1 MGTTSFQGRDSARAH
16 PFRKVIGSGQFPS
29 TRTPVLTTAMVS
41 AGRGATESEVR
52 LESARVGLV
61 KPLVISHPACFL
73 HRNSPGHPER
83 PARIEAALIGA
94 RSWGGEIDE
103 REAALASKADLSLVH
118 DPTYV
123 DAIEE
128 FCREGGGELDP
139 DTGAVPGTWE
149 AARRAAGAGLVA
161 IEAIQAGASPVAF
174 LAIRPPG
181 HHAHAARALG
191 FCIFN
196 NIAISAERLVSEGA
210 RVAIV
215 DYDVHHGDGTQD
227 TFGARSDVL
236 YVSLHEYPFYPG
248 SGWLEE
254 VGHGQGTGRTVNI
267 PLPPG
272 TAGDAVEQAFTR
284 IVTPVVAQFAPD
296 WILVSAGYDGHRA
309 DPLADWVLEADD
321 YGRMA
326 RHLSRFGV
334 PVVYFLEGG
343 YEYDAIV
350 ASVAATLRG
359 AAGEDFP
366 PPTGVSPEV
375 AVEMVETSAVQ
386 AAKHWSGV
394 QGG

>member
-1 MGTTSFQGRDSARAH
+1 
-16 PFRKVIGSGQFPS
+16 
-29 TRTPVLTTAMVS
+29 
-41 AGRGATESEVR
+41 
-52 LESARVGLV
+52 V
-61 KPLVISHPACFL
+61 KPLLISHPACFL
-73 HRNSPGHPER
+73 HRNSAGHPER
-83 PARIEAALIGA
+83 PARIEAAMVGA
-94 RSWGGEIDE
+94 RSFGGEIDE
-103 REAALASKADLSLVH
+103 REARPATREELALVH
-118 DPTYV
+118 DPVYV

-128 FCREGGGELDP
+128 FCREGGGQLDP
-139 DTGAVPGTWE
+139 DTGAVPGTWD
-149 AARRAAGAGLVA
+149 AALHAAGAGLTA
-161 IEAIQAGASPVAF
+161 IEAIEGGASPLAF

-196 NIAISAERLVSEGA
+196 NIAIATERLVAGGS

-227 TFGARSDVL
+227 TFGSRSDVL

-254 VGHGQGTGRTVNI
+254 VGHGQGQGRTVNV

-272 TAGDAVEQAFTR
+272 TAGDAAEAAFEK
-284 IVTPVVAQFAPD
+284 IVVPVVGEFAPD

-326 RHLSRFGV
+326 RHLSRFDL

-343 YEYDAIV
+343 YEYDALV
-350 ASVAATLRG
+350 DSVAATLRG
-359 AAGEDFP
+359 ATGTDFP
-366 PPTGVSPEV
+366 PPTGSSP
-375 AVEMVETSAVQ
+375 ALAMEMVDTSAAQAALTWSTVQ
-386 AAKHWSGV
+386 AG
-394 QGG
+394 

>member
-1 MGTTSFQGRDSARAH
+1 M
-16 PFRKVIGSGQFPS
+16 
-29 TRTPVLTTAMVS
+29 
-41 AGRGATESEVR
+41 
-52 LESARVGLV
+52 
-61 KPLVISHPACFL
+61 
-73 HRNSPGHPER
+73 
-83 PARIEAALIGA
+83 GA
-94 RSWGGEIDE
+94 RSWGGEGDE
-103 REAALASKADLSLVH
+103 REAAFASKEELALVH

-128 FCREGGGELDP
+128 FCLAGGGQLDP

-149 AARRAAGAGLVA
+149 AACRAAGAGLVA
-161 IEAIQAGASPVAF
+161 IDSIQAGASPLAF
-174 LAIRPPG
+174 LAVRPPG
-181 HHAHAARALG
+181 HHAHATRALG

-196 NIAISAERLVSEGA
+196 NIAIATERLVRQDA

-215 DYDVHHGDGTQD
+215 DFDVHHGDGTQA

-272 TAGDAVEQAFTR
+272 TAGDAIEAAFSR
-284 IVTPVVAQFAPD
+284 IVVPVVADFAPD

-309 DPLADWVLEADD
+309 DPLADWVLEAND

-326 RHLSRFGV
+326 RHLSRFDL

-350 ASVAATLRG
+350 ASVASTLRG
-359 AAGEDFP
+359 GAGTDFP
-366 PPTGVSPEV
+366 TPTGTSPSL
-375 AVEMVETSAVQ
+375 AAEMVDTSARQ
-386 AAKHWSGV
+386 AAKHWRSV
-394 QGG
+394 QAD

>member
-1 MGTTSFQGRDSARAH
+1 
-16 PFRKVIGSGQFPS
+16 
-29 TRTPVLTTAMVS
+29 
-41 AGRGATESEVR
+41 
-52 LESARVGLV
+52 V

-73 HRNSPGHPER
+73 HRNSAGHPER
-83 PARIEAALIGA
+83 PARIEAVLIGA
-94 RSWGGEIDE
+94 RAWGGEVDE
-103 REAALASKADLSLVH
+103 REAPMATPEQLALVH

-123 DAIEE
+123 AAIEE

-149 AARRAAGAGLVA
+149 AACRAAGAGLLA
-161 IEAIQAGASPVAF
+161 IDAIRAGASPVAF

-196 NIAISAERLVSEGA
+196 NIAISAERLVSEGS

-215 DYDVHHGDGTQD
+215 DFDVHHGDGTQA
-227 TFGARSDVL
+227 TFGSRSDVL

-254 VGHGQGTGRTVNI
+254 IGQGQGHGRTVNI

-272 TAGDAVEQAFTR
+272 TAGDAVERVFEQI
-284 IVTPVVAQFAPD
+284 IVPVVSEFDPD

-321 YGRMA
+321 YGRIA
-326 RHLSRFGV
+326 RHLSRFDR

-343 YEYDAIV
+343 YEYDALV
-350 ASVAATLRG
+350 ASAASTLRG
-359 AAGEDFP
+359 ACGNDFP
-366 PPTGVSPEV
+366 APTGKSPE
-375 AVEMVETSAVQ
+375 AVMDMVQAAAVQ
-386 AAKHWSGV
+386 AAKIWHNV
-394 QGG
+394 QAG

>member
-1 MGTTSFQGRDSARAH
+1 M
-16 PFRKVIGSGQFPS
+16 
-29 TRTPVLTTAMVS
+29 
-41 AGRGATESEVR
+41 
-52 LESARVGLV
+52 
-61 KPLVISHPACFL
+61 KPLLISHPACFL
-73 HRNSPGHPER
+73 HRNSAGHPER

-94 RSWGGEIDE
+94 RSWGGEVDE
-103 REAALASKADLSLVH
+103 REAAFATKADLALVH
-118 DPTYV
+118 DPAYV

-128 FCREGGGELDP
+128 FCGEGGGELDP

-149 AARRAAGAGLVA
+149 AACRAAGAGLVA
-161 IEAIQAGASPVAF
+161 VEAIQAGASPVAF
-174 LAIRPPG
+174 LAVRPPG
-181 HHAHAARALG
+181 HHAHRARALG

-196 NIAISAERLVSEGA
+196 NIAITTERLVIEGA

-227 TFGARSDVL
+227 TFGSRSDVL

-254 VGHGQGTGRTVNI
+254 VGHGQGHGRTVNV

-272 TAGDAVEQAFTR
+272 TAGDAIELAFQR
-284 IVTPVVAQFAPD
+284 IVVPVVGEFAPD

-326 RHLSRFGV
+326 RHLSRFDV

-350 ASVAATLRG
+350 SSVASTIRG
-359 AAGEDFP
+359 AAGTEFP
-366 PPTGVSPEV
+366 APTGTSPP
-375 AVEMVETSAVQ
+375 AAMEMVRTSAVQ
-386 AAKHWSGV
+386 AALHWSSV
-394 QGG
+394 QAG